1 MERYNYSLLLG
12 RMKERGFTQDKM
24 AKEVGISACS
34 MNLSLNNKRN
44 FRQDEILRI
53 SALLGITGKDMES
66 YFFAR

>member
-66 YFFAR
+66 YFFAH